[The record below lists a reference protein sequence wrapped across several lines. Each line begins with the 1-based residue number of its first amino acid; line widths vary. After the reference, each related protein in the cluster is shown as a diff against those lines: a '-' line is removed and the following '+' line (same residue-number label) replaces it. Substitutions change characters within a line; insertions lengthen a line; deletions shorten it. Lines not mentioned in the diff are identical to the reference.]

1 MGKQG
6 IGGRVW
12 CLQVRKE
19 GEKERQ
25 KNKNKRR
32 KKPGMIANTTCSP
45 TAHLRPN
52 PAQAATSHGSSSNA
66 AYDQAPPYQHPHS
79 SAPAGMTGG
88 TTTAQVSR
96 EVLFRNPSKGSQH
109 HNYPTI
115 PTPVSDKSATARGS
129 HSYPNF
135 QLQILFNRIFHSLLH
150 SQEQSGIISF
160 SGQSV
165 LLLVLKFLH
174 LCCLLSS
181 RMLMSEAFYNHVSR

>member
-1 MGKQG
+1 
-6 IGGRVW
+6 
-12 CLQVRKE
+12 
-19 GEKERQ
+19 
-25 KNKNKRR
+25 
-32 KKPGMIANTTCSP
+32 MIANTTCSP

-115 PTPVSDKSATARGS
+115 PTPDAESDICDDEDVSLDDGEDQSDESSSDVEEEKNGVCSRRSAGLCRL
-129 HSYPNF
+129 
-135 QLQILFNRIFHSLLH
+135 LQRRERWKNGNGKKMTVWKI
-150 SQEQSGIISF
+150 
-160 SGQSV
+160 
-165 LLLVLKFLH
+165 
-174 LCCLLSS
+174 LSS
-181 RMLMSEAFYNHVSR
+181 TPSAASLASREIHRAFK